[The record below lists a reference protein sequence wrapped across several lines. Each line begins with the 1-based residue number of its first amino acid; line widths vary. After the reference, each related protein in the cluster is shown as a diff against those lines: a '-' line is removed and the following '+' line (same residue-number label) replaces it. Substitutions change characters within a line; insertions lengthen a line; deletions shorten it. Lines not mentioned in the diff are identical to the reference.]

1 MALPKRKHPIL
12 WAVVLAFALA
22 QGGAAWLLVRGIER
36 DAVAAAAQRVARF
49 VGGAADGLNRTLL
62 GIDLALI
69 GMAEVV
75 RPAFAVGDG
84 SGPRLDEREAARQLT
99 ALNAR
104 NPAIVEVALFDGQ
117 GRMVAASSSAA
128 GHMLRR
134 LPANFVADVIAR
146 PLTELHLSVPP
157 PSATSSDGELYAAR
171 AVSLQDGRSV
181 VAVAEVRLWT
191 LANVMATAAEAA
203 GMHVTLELDDGRLLA
218 SVPANDDLAGRMR
231 AWPAGVDHA
240 SPDARNEADRI
251 TGAPALV
258 ASKRTLQRGLL
269 VAASAP
275 LSTVLDVWQV
285 ERKRVLAVAA
295 GFITLTLLLGALAH
309 AYLERLL
316 RARQEL
322 ARSQQTLDQ
331 ALAAMADGFVLCDA
345 DDRVVRW
352 NARYLELFPWL
363 GAVIEVGV
371 PFQRLAEAA
380 ATAVVSD
387 LGARAEW
394 VRERMVMHLSNESL
408 REQEL
413 GDGVVVHA
421 IERRTPEGGVVGV
434 YRDVSATE
442 RRLAQAK
449 AAAEAANESKSQF
462 LAAMSHEI
470 RTPLNAVLGMNG
482 LLMGTVLTP
491 EQRSYVEL
499 MRSSGQML
507 LTVINDILDVSKIE
521 AGKMQLEV
529 VSFDPERTVRE
540 VITLLEVRAQAKGLF
555 LALNVE
561 AGLPPSVRGDPSRL
575 RQVLFNLVGNAL
587 KFTDQGGVSVAL
599 ASRPLD
605 EARVQLDLS
614 VQDSGIGIPPE
625 VLPRIFE
632 RFTQADS
639 TTARR
644 YGGSGLGLAISREIV
659 QLMGGHIEASSL
671 AGRGSRFEFS
681 IPFERQTAA
690 PVHHVDITLGGSE
703 RDVFTPVRDT
713 HWHEHLQERDKVD
726 RTGPIPRAQRILVA
740 EDNAVN
746 QILIRAIL
754 DRMGHFCDVVADG
767 IEAVRQVQSARYDLV
782 LMDMQMPEMDGLA
795 ATREIRR
802 LEAATGAPRLAIVA
816 MTANAM
822 AEDRAACLA
831 AGMDDYVAKPID
843 VQQLASAIDAAARR
857 TRHARPA
864 PARHADAAE

>member
-12 WAVVLAFALA
+12 WAVVVAFALA
-22 QGGAAWLLVRGIER
+22 QGWAAWLLVRGIER

-49 VGGAADGLNRTLL
+49 VDGAADGLNRTLL

-84 SGPRLDEREAARQLT
+84 SGLRFDSREAARLLM
-99 ALNAR
+99 ALNER
-104 NPAIVEVALFDGQ
+104 NPAIVEVALIDGQ
-117 GRMVAASSSAA
+117 SRMVAASSGAA

-134 LPANFVADVIAR
+134 LPAGFVADVIAQ
-146 PLTELHLSVPP
+146 PLTDLHLSVPP
-157 PSATSSDGELYAAR
+157 PSTISSDGELYAAR
-171 AVSLQDGRSV
+171 AVTLQDGRRV

-191 LANVMATAAEAA
+191 LASAMATVNEVA
-203 GMHVTLELDDGRLLA
+203 GMHATLELDDGRLLA
-218 SVPANDDLAGRMR
+218 SVPANDRIVGRHR
-231 AWPAGVDHA
+231 AWPDGVDHA
-240 SPDARNEADRI
+240 SPDVRNEADRV

-258 ASKRTLQRGLL
+258 ASKPTLQRGLL

-275 LSTVLDVWQV
+275 LSMALDMWQA

-309 AYLERLL
+309 AYLSRLL
-316 RARQEL
+316 RARLEL

-331 ALAAMADGFVLCDA
+331 ALASMADGFVLCDA

-363 GAVIEVGV
+363 RAVVDVGV

-380 ATAVVSD
+380 AAALVSETSE
-387 LGARAEW
+387 RAEW
-394 VRERMVMHLSNESL
+394 VHTRMVMHLSNESL

-482 LLMGTVLTP
+482 LLMGTALTP

-499 MRSSGQML
+499 MRGSGQML
-507 LTVINDILDVSKIE
+507 LSVINDILDVSKIE

-529 VSFDPERTVRE
+529 VSFDPELTVRE
-540 VITLLEVRAQAKGLF
+540 VVTLLEVRAQAKGLF

-561 AGLPPSVRGDPSRL
+561 AGLPLMVRGDPSRL

-599 ASRPLD
+599 ASQPLD
-605 EARVQLDLS
+605 DARVQLNMS

-659 QLMGGHIEASSL
+659 QLMGGHLEASSR
-671 AGRGSRFEFS
+671 AGNGSRFEFS
-681 IPFERQTAA
+681 IPFERQAAA
-690 PVHHVDITLGGSE
+690 PVQQVDITLGGSE
-703 RDVFTPVRDT
+703 RDVFTPLDDT
-713 HWHEHLQERDKVD
+713 HWQERDKVD

-767 IEAVRQVQSARYDLV
+767 IEAVRQVQSAHYDLV

-802 LEAATGAPRLAIVA
+802 LEAAAAAGAPRLSIVA

-831 AGMDDYVAKPID
+831 AGMDDYVSKPID
-843 VQQLASAIDAAARR
+843 VQRLASAIDAAARR
-857 TRHARPA
+857 SRHARPA
-864 PARHADAAE
+864 ARVQQVDAAE

>member
-1 MALPKRKHPIL
+1 MALSKRKHPIL
-12 WAVVLAFALA
+12 WAVVVAFALA
-22 QGGAAWLLVRGIER
+22 QGWAAWLLVRGIER
-36 DAVAAAAQRVARF
+36 DAVAVAAQRVARF
-49 VGGAADGLNRTLL
+49 VDGAADGLNRTLL

-84 SGPRLDEREAARQLT
+84 SGLQFDSREAARLLM
-99 ALNAR
+99 ALNER
-104 NPAIVEVALFDGQ
+104 NPAIVEVALIDGQ
-117 GRMVAASSSAA
+117 SRMVAASSGAA

-134 LPANFVADVIAR
+134 LPAGFVADVIAQ
-146 PLTELHLSVPP
+146 PLTDLHLSVPP
-157 PSATSSDGELYAAR
+157 PSTISSDGELYAAR
-171 AVSLQDGRSV
+171 AVTLQDGRRV

-191 LANVMATAAEAA
+191 LASAMATVNEVA
-203 GMHVTLELDDGRLLA
+203 GIHATLELDDGRLLA
-218 SVPANDDLAGRMR
+218 SVPANDRIVGRHR
-231 AWPAGVDHA
+231 AWPDGVDHA
-240 SPDARNEADRI
+240 SPDVRNEADRV

-258 ASKRTLQRGLL
+258 ASKPTLPRGLL

-275 LSTVLDVWQV
+275 LSMALDMWQA

-331 ALAAMADGFVLCDA
+331 ALASMADGFVLCDA

-363 GAVIEVGV
+363 RAVVDVGV

-380 ATAVVSD
+380 AVALVSESSE
-387 LGARAEW
+387 RAEW
-394 VRERMVMHLSNESL
+394 VRTRMVMHLSNESL

-482 LLMGTVLTP
+482 LLMGTTLTK

-499 MRSSGQML
+499 MRGSGQML
-507 LTVINDILDVSKIE
+507 LSVINDILDVSKIE

-529 VSFDPERTVRE
+529 VSFDPELTVRE
-540 VITLLEVRAQAKGLF
+540 VVTLLEVRAQAKGLF

-561 AGLPPSVRGDPSRL
+561 AGLPLMVRGDPSRL

-599 ASRPLD
+599 ASQPLD
-605 EARVQLDLS
+605 DARVQLNMS

-659 QLMGGHIEASSL
+659 QLMGGHIEASSR
-671 AGRGSRFEFS
+671 AGNGSRFEFS
-681 IPFERQTAA
+681 IPFERQAA
-690 PVHHVDITLGGSE
+690 ASVQQVDITLGGSE
-703 RDVFTPVRDT
+703 RDVFAPVDDA
-713 HWHEHLQERDKVD
+713 HWQERDKVD

-767 IEAVRQVQSARYDLV
+767 IEAVRQVQSAHYDLV

-802 LEAATGAPRLAIVA
+802 LEAAAGAPRLSIVA

-831 AGMDDYVAKPID
+831 AGMDDYVSKPID
-843 VQQLASAIDAAARR
+843 VQRLASAIDAAARR
-857 TRHARPA
+857 SRHARPA
-864 PARHADAAE
+864 ARVQQVDAAE